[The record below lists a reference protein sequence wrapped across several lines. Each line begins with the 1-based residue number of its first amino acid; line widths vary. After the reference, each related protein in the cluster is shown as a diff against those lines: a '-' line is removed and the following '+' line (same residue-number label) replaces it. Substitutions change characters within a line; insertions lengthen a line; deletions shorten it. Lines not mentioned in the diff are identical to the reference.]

1 MKKIIKFLLFS
12 TLIILVGCRQHY
24 KIYESDLD
32 NVYEQID
39 DVKEFIEE
47 LERKGNVNE
56 NDLKTI
62 KDKVNDIEN
71 LLDESILEVA
81 Y

>member
-1 MKKIIKFLLFS
+1 MKIIYKLLLFS
-12 TLIILVGCRQHY
+12 SFILFVGCRQHY

-32 NVYEQID
+32 NVYEQLD
-39 DVKEFIEE
+39 DVKEYIEI
-47 LERKGNVNE
+47 LERKENVNE

-62 KDKVNDIEN
+62 KDKVNYLEN
-71 LLDESILEVA
+71 LLDEAIIEVA

>member
-1 MKKIIKFLLFS
+1 MKKLLKLLLFS
-12 TLIILVGCRQHY
+12 TLLFFIGCKQHY

-32 NVYEQID
+32 NVYEQLD
-39 DVKEFIEE
+39 DVKEFIEK
-47 LERKGNVNE
+47 LERKGKVNE

-71 LLDESILEVA
+71 LLDESIIEVA